1 MEQAA
6 LAATLDLLD
15 SPRTGY
21 RGLTMEAVA
30 RRAGISK
37 ATLYRWW
44 PSKAHLV
51 CEAYTAKAHR
61 DVPQAD
67 SGDLAE
73 DLRAYLGHVGYALG
87 HLGSG
92 RTVAEIILA
101 ANVEPAFGDLFRTTL
116 LADRKKSLRD
126 LLVRARAAG
135 QVRPDTDL
143 EVVVDTAYGAL
154 HHRLLVSREPIDGPY
169 VAGLATLLAR
179 ALLPLPGDDRR
190 DA

>member
-1 MEQAA
+1 MEHAA
-6 LAATLDLLD
+6 LEAVLDLVD
-15 SPRTGY
+15 SPRIGY

-44 PSKAHLV
+44 PDKAHLV

-61 DVPQAD
+61 DVPAPE
-67 SGDLAE
+67 SGDLVE
-73 DLRAYLGHVGYALG
+73 DLRVYLGHVGYALG

-101 ANVEPAFGDLFRTTL
+101 ANLDPAFGDVFRTTL
-116 LADRKKSLRD
+116 LSDRKQSLRA
-126 LLVRARAAG
+126 LLERARAAG

-143 EVVVDTAYGAL
+143 EVAVDAAYGAL

-169 VAGLATLLAR
+169 VAGLASLLAR